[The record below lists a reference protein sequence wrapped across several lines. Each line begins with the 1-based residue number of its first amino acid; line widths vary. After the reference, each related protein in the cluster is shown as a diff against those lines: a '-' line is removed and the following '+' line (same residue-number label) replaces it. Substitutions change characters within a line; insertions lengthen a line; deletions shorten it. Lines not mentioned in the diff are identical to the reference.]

1 MPRSLL
7 IYGSIR
13 HLLPDYRL
21 FYYLCISTIRVIAIN
36 KLHTDQFREYF
47 KDKKFLGTND
57 IFQFYSDLDSTIKI
71 TTVNWRV
78 YSLVR
83 SGILNRIGR
92 GKFVL
97 GEGQTYIPEI
107 SSKIKTL
114 NTRLKKEFPYLNFCL
129 WNTSSFNEFMV
140 HQPGRFYILLEVEK
154 EATQSVFFF
163 LKENKLSVFIDPTK
177 DLIEKYIPDEKE
189 TLMVKA
195 LVSEAPIQLI
205 NGVNL
210 PTLEKMLVDIFCDD
224 VIFAAQQ
231 GSEMRT
237 IFREAMKKY
246 TINENRMLRYADRR
260 RKKESFKQYLNSI
273 SNLLQQS

>member
-1 MPRSLL
+1 M
-7 IYGSIR
+7 
-13 HLLPDYRL
+13 
-21 FYYLCISTIRVIAIN
+21 IAKN
-36 KLHTDQFREYF
+36 KLHIDQFREYF
-47 KDKKFLGTND
+47 KDKKFLETND
-57 IFQFYSDLDSTIKI
+57 IIQFYNDIDTTIKKA
-71 TTVNWRV
+71 TVNWRV
-78 YSLVR
+78 YSLVQI
-83 SGILNRIGR
+83 GILNRIGR

-97 GEGQTYIPEI
+97 GKGKTYLPEF

-114 NTRLKKEFPYLNFCL
+114 NAKLKKEFPYLNFCL
-129 WNTSSFNEFMV
+129 WNTSLFNEFMV
-140 HQPGRFYILLEVEK
+140 HQPGRFYILVEVEK
-154 EATQSVFFF
+154 EATQSVFFY
-163 LKENKLSVFIDPTK
+163 LKENKHSVFIDATK

-195 LVSEAPIQLI
+195 LISEAPLQVV
-205 NGVNL
+205 NGVNF

-246 TINENRMLRYADRR
+246 TLNENRMLRYADRR
-260 RKKESFKQYLNSI
+260 RKRESFKEYMNSI

>member
-1 MPRSLL
+1 
-7 IYGSIR
+7 
-13 HLLPDYRL
+13 
-21 FYYLCISTIRVIAIN
+21 
-36 KLHTDQFREYF
+36 
-47 KDKKFLGTND
+47 
-57 IFQFYSDLDSTIKI
+57 
-71 TTVNWRV
+71 
-78 YSLVR
+78 VR

-97 GEGQTYIPEI
+97 GEGKTYIPEI
-107 SSKIKTL
+107 SLKIKTL
-114 NTRLKKEFPYLNFCL
+114 NRRLKKEFPYLNFCL
-129 WNTSSFNEFMV
+129 WNTSSFNEFMI
-140 HQPGRFYILLEVEK
+140 HQPGRFYILIEVEK

-177 DLIEKYIPDEKE
+177 DFIEKYIPDEKE
-189 TLMVKA
+189 TFMVKA

-231 GSEMRT
+231 GSEMRI
-237 IFREAMKKY
+237 IFREAIKKY

-260 RKKESFKQYLNSI
+260 RKKESFKQYLDSI

>member
-1 MPRSLL
+1 M
-7 IYGSIR
+7 I
-13 HLLPDYRL
+13 
-21 FYYLCISTIRVIAIN
+21 
-36 KLHTDQFREYF
+36 
-47 KDKKFLGTND
+47 
-57 IFQFYSDLDSTIKI
+57 
-71 TTVNWRV
+71 
-78 YSLVR
+78 
-83 SGILNRIGR
+83 
-92 GKFVL
+92 
-97 GEGQTYIPEI
+97 
-107 SSKIKTL
+107 
-114 NTRLKKEFPYLNFCL
+114 
-129 WNTSSFNEFMV
+129 
-140 HQPGRFYILLEVEK
+140 HQPGRFYILIEVEK

-189 TLMVKA
+189 TFMVTA

-205 NGVNL
+205 NGVNF

-260 RKKESFKQYLNSI
+260 RKKESFRQYLNFNFKFTAAKLICCQFIAYDRQRKNYS
-273 SNLLQQS
+273 